1 LSFRSREF
9 VLMYELGIAFRQVFS
24 RRKQTVFAIIAV
36 ALAVAVITVMMA
48 MMSGFQGELVEASIE
63 NNPHIVISPADEEEE
78 FIHLYRHTST
88 RIMEKEGVI
97 AVSPKY
103 QGQAALEYRDNAEGV
118 SLEGVEPLAEDAVM
132 RVSEDIIDGD
142 FFALV
147 HSRQGIILGDKLAE
161 NLEVKVGDRVDI
173 VFPESKTSSFKVVGL
188 THTGTAADEVT
199 ACARLDSV
207 QDFYNK
213 PGVVST
219 IGVRVEDPYQAE
231 TIAASIEGETGLDAV
246 SWREANAD
254 ILDLLETQQTF
265 IYIFYALIYGI
276 AGFGIANTLI
286 TVVAQRTP
294 EIGILK
300 AMGAS
305 RRSITIV
312 FLIQSAL
319 LGAIGLVLGTILGYV
334 ATVFLQNYKIE
345 IPQEMYF
352 GLQTLPLQVEPLNFV
367 YAAIFAFVIN
377 LIAGVYPARKA
388 SKLDAVTAIE
398 SA

>member
-1 LSFRSREF
+1 
-9 VLMYELGIAFRQVFS
+9 MYELGIAFRQVFS

-161 NLEVKVGDRVDI
+161 NLEVKVGDRVDA
-173 VFPESKTSSFKVVGL
+173 VFPDSKTSSFKVVGL

-199 ACARLDSV
+199 AYARLDSV
-207 QDFYNK
+207 QDFYNE

-219 IGVRVEDPYQAE
+219 IGVRVQDPYLAE

-319 LGAIGLVLGTILGYV
+319 LGAIGLVLGTVLGYV

-352 GLQTLPLQVEPLNFV
+352 GLQTLPLQVEPINFV

-388 SKLDAVTAIE
+388 AKLDAVTAIE

>member
-1 LSFRSREF
+1 
-9 VLMYELGIAFRQVFS
+9 MYELGIAFRQVFS

-78 FIHLYRHTST
+78 FIHLYRHTSA

-103 QGQAALEYRDNAEGV
+103 QGHAALEYRDNAEGV

-188 THTGTAADEVT
+188 THTGTATDEVT

-231 TIAASIEGETGLDAV
+231 TIAASIEDETGLDAV

-254 ILDLLETQQTF
+254 ILDLLETQQAF
-265 IYIFYALIYGI
+265 IYIFYVLIYGI

-319 LGAIGLVLGTILGYV
+319 LGAIGLVLGTILGYM

-345 IPQEMYF
+345 IPHEMYF

>member
-1 LSFRSREF
+1 
-9 VLMYELGIAFRQVFS
+9 MYELGIAFRQGFS
-24 RRKQTVFAIIAV
+24 RRRQTIFAIIAV

-48 MMSGFQGELVEASIE
+48 MMSGFQGELVESSIE

-103 QGQAALEYRDNAEGV
+103 LGQAALEFRDNAEGV
-118 SLEGVEPLAEDAVM
+118 SLEGVEPMAEDAVM
-132 RVSEDIIDGD
+132 RVSEDVIDGD

-161 NLEVKVGDRVDI
+161 NLEVKVGDRVDA
-173 VFPESKTSSFKVVGL
+173 VFPDSKTSSFKVVGL
-188 THTGTAADEVT
+188 THTGTAADEVM
-199 ACARLDSV
+199 AYARLDSV
-207 QDFYNK
+207 QDFYNE

-219 IGVRVEDPYQAE
+219 IGVRVQDPYQAE
-231 TIAASIEGETGLDAV
+231 TIAASIEEETGLDAV

-254 ILDLLETQQTF
+254 ILDLLETQQAF

-319 LGAIGLVLGTILGYV
+319 LGAIGLVLGTVLGYA
-334 ATVFLQNYKIE
+334 ATVFLQNYKID

-352 GLQTLPLQVEPLNFV
+352 GLQTLPLEVEPLNFV

-388 SKLDAVTAIE
+388 AKLDAVTAIE